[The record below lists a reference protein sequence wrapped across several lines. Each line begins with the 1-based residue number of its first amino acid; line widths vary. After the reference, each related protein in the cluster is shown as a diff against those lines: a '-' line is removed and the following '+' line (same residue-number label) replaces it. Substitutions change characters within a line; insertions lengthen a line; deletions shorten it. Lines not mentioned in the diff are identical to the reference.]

1 MDILI
6 VILLVVI
13 IALISFNI
21 FNNGKKDGDSD
32 DFLKGIDRS
41 IETQITTI

>member
-13 IALISFNI
+13 IALISFNT
-21 FNNGKKDGDSD
+21 FNNGKKDGNSD
-32 DFLKGIDRS
+32 DFLKGIDHS
-41 IETQITTI
+41 I